1 MIFSHFIIVVS
12 KCEEWKV
19 EAFLWSALG
28 DINIATPLQQGM
40 RWDITSLVQNVNLI
54 CAKKVYYCNRP
65 KYFFLCVNSR
75 ITSKIFKT
83 CFGQNEQV
91 WMDEKLVTILLFEIR
106 SSAFCFFKSQNL
118 SPLNSK
124 YLENS

>member
-1 MIFSHFIIVVS
+1 VRSGKWKHFYGRPWATV
-12 KCEEWKV
+12 
-19 EAFLWSALG
+19 
-28 DINIATPLQQGM
+28 NIATPLQQGM

-106 SSAFCFFKSQNL
+106 SSAFCFFKSQNYHL
-118 SPLNSK
+118 LILNIWRI
-124 YLENS
+124 LNQTLVV